1 MKTLVSKLEE
11 NGASSENLVSGFRKC
26 GLYPFN
32 PNAVFQTLPSENV
45 MSPRKALDESLLQ
58 QLQSMRECP
67 VGEETPQNNKRTRLD
82 VAPGKSISNL
92 NRVSSESE
100 SEESESKESNESGES
115 ESDDSDGSDDAST
128 ETSDAD
134 DEEVLTVS
142 DINVGDFALVK
153 YKYTRSFKYYI
164 GECMEKDTSGEI
176 SFIFLERICGS
187 LFKYRDNV
195 IRETAN
201 ISMVKNILAAPSV
214 TRGRGKLDFKSS
226 KEVIDRL
233 RCLY

>member
-1 MKTLVSKLEE
+1 MKKNDFLSCSGFE
-11 NGASSENLVSGFRKC
+11 AWNLVFKEKGANKIMV
-26 GLYPFN
+26 LI
-32 PNAVFQTLPSENV
+32 
-45 MSPRKALDESLLQ
+45 PR
-58 QLQSMRECP
+58 
-67 VGEETPQNNKRTRLD
+67 
-82 VAPGKSISNL
+82 
-92 NRVSSESE
+92 
-100 SEESESKESNESGES
+100 SGES
-115 ESDDSDGSDDAST
+115 ESDDSDGSDDASI

-153 YKYTRSFKYYI
+153 YKYSHSIKYYI

-187 LFKYRDNV
+187 LFKYRENV

-214 TRGRGKLDFKSS
+214 TRRGGKLDFKSS

>member
-1 MKTLVSKLEE
+1 MGYKYLYVVYKSVHLYNQWVEGGPPGARYNRSKSGWFDETTFTDWLFKLMLPKLRRLEGRKVLIGD
-11 NGASSENLVSGFRKC
+11 NLSSHL
-26 GLYPFN
+26 
-32 PNAVFQTLPSENV
+32 
-45 MSPRKALDESLLQ
+45 
-58 QLQSMRECP
+58 
-67 VGEETPQNNKRTRLD
+67 
-82 VAPGKSISNL
+82 
-92 NRVSSESE
+92 
-100 SEESESKESNESGES
+100 SGES

-153 YKYTRSFKYYI
+153 YKYSRSIKYYI

-187 LFKYRDNV
+187 LFKYRENV

-214 TRGRGKLDFKSS
+214 TRRGGKLDFNSS